1 VAWCHEQAFELA
13 LKHLYFITIAGIKI
27 QADYLGLKS

>member
-13 LKHLYFITIAGIKI
+13 LKHLKAEYF
-27 QADYLGLKS
+27 GLKLLRFGKITR